1 MFTLDSW
8 QAFIDQ
14 RYGPTDR
21 ARGPAKTF
29 LWFMEEVG
37 ELAEALARLDRGED
51 VEGQLDE
58 EFADV
63 LAWLTTLA
71 NITGVD
77 LNTAVTSKYIEQGG
91 PEGVK

>member
-1 MFTLDSW
+1 MFTFETW

-14 RYGPTDR
+14 RYGPTDQ

-29 LWFMEEVG
+29 LWLMEEVG
-37 ELAEALARLDRGED
+37 ELAEALARLERGEE
-51 VEGQLDE
+51 VQALLSE

-71 NITGVD
+71 NITGID
-77 LNTAVTSKYIEQGG
+77 LNAAVTSKYIEDGG
-91 PEGVK
+91 PKGVK